1 MTYVKKEKY
10 STFLEPHNQDK
21 ITEESNSQIAQVLKL
36 VNMNYKITILNKYMD
51 LQEQSM
57 NKQIGDVSR
66 EKKTPR
72 IQKFQDLQY
81 KIVITQN

>member
-1 MTYVKKEKY
+1 
-10 STFLEPHNQDK
+10 
-21 ITEESNSQIAQVLKL
+21 
-36 VNMNYKITILNKYMD
+36 MNYKITILNKYMD

-72 IQKFQDLQY
+72 I
-81 KIVITQN
+81 